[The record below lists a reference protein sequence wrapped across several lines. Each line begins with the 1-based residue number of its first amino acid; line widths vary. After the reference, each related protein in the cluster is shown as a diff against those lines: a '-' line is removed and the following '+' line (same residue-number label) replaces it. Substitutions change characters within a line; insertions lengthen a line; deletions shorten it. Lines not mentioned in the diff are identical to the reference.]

1 MFEFELQERIEQ
13 DIIKNEEIKQKR
25 AVDLENNLENKRYQN
40 FIESS
45 IMAKKYLYEHMP
57 GRIVNPS
64 ISDLDSP
71 DKCILVFLML
81 VSLLTGCLI
90 GSNFNSNT
98 NRYETEKELCEKELP
113 RNLKC
118 VPVGIKFKTESK

>member
-1 MFEFELQERIEQ
+1 MYEFELQERIEQ
-13 DIIKNEEIKQKR
+13 DITDHTTK
-25 AVDLENNLENKRYQN
+25 LENKRYQN
-40 FIESS
+40 FIKSS
-45 IMAKKYLYEHMP
+45 KMAKKYLYEHMP

-71 DKCILVFLML
+71 DKCILVFLIL
-81 VSLLTGCLI
+81 VSFLAGCLV

-98 NRYETEKELCEKELP
+98 TRYESEKELCEKELP

-118 VPVGIKFKTESK
+118 VPVGIKFKVESK